1 MQQTTGSVCRG
12 SCRSL
17 ERTASLHTASYR
29 VAVWCVAWDGRIGL
43 LVNSIQPCFL
53 LHPGVVCRSAA
64 AERLPRLRHV
74 SDARACDDGFPLYLP
89 LWKMRRVRGEGHA
102 FKTTN
107 TGRKHRI
114 PGSVAKV
121 STSGVWV
128 VCLLGKGPRAKINEN
143 LAQRYCTAVAS
154 KMLEYEQEYKHTE
167 LCRSPSRSPPPRV
180 FTSVEAQR
188 VDGLSS
194 PRVSEAPYALE
205 GGQVAGERSGST
217 GRFRGRFGLC
227 LRAAGHVH
235 VVSQRHLL
243 TPKKHGRK
251 IQYGYHSASV
261 SKKQEEGLSRE
272 MVKTLCAR
280 PKHVLK

>member
-167 LCRSPSRSPPPRV
+167 LCRSPSRSPPPG
-180 FTSVEAQR
+180 S
-188 VDGLSS
+188 L
-194 PRVSEAPYALE
+194 PAL
-205 GGQVAGERSGST
+205 
-217 GRFRGRFGLC
+217 
-227 LRAAGHVH
+227 
-235 VVSQRHLL
+235 RH
-243 TPKKHGRK
+243 
-251 IQYGYHSASV
+251 SV
-261 SKKQEEGLSRE
+261 SMGFPPHASAKPRTLSRE
-272 MVKTLCAR
+272 DRSQANAPAAPDVSAAALAFASVRQATCTSCPNATF
-280 PKHVLK
+280 